1 LDSLKEDF
9 MKPKLAIALI
19 LIVLAVIFVAQNTEV
34 VSVHV
39 FFWTLQMSGIIL
51 IAGMF
56 IVGCIVGFL
65 LGKTKVV

>member
-1 LDSLKEDF
+1 
-9 MKPKLAIALI
+9 MKPKLIVALI
-19 LIVLAVIFVAQNTEV
+19 LVVLSVIFVFQNTEV

-56 IVGCIVGFL
+56 IVGCIVGYL
-65 LGKTKVV
+65 LGKTKII

>member
-1 LDSLKEDF
+1 
-9 MKPKLAIALI
+9 MKPKLVIALI

-34 VSVHV
+34 VSVR
-39 FFWTLQMSGIIL
+39 FLFWTLQMSRIIL

-56 IVGCIVGFL
+56 RIGCIVGFL

>member
-1 LDSLKEDF
+1 
-9 MKPKLAIALI
+9 MKPKLIVALI
-19 LIVLAVIFVAQNTEV
+19 LLVSSVIFVAQNTEV
-34 VSVHV
+34 VSVRL
-39 FFWTLQMSGIIL
+39 FFWTLQMSRIIL